1 MRSSRA
7 VLIARQLPFFIYA
20 RYARVPPGNAR
31 WRCPHVLSPPNSLV
45 EKGTE
50 RHVGGHCEGA
60 HLFPSRTE
68 QLSPS
73 APMVLAPAGRVGRRQ
88 PFFFSD
94 CKTEKAQ
101 CHKISY
107 DTGPYSFVPFPFPKH
122 TFHLKVVS
130 SSFSSCRNSLPL

>member
-50 RHVGGHCEGA
+50 RHVGGHCERA

-73 APMVLAPAGRVGRRQ
+73 APMVLAPRWESRS
-88 PFFFSD
+88 PPTLFFLFIKSP
-94 CKTEKAQ
+94 KTVETVFGLFCWYRFYVFLNRLIIWIIVQNYFFALRLF
-101 CHKISY
+101 
-107 DTGPYSFVPFPFPKH
+107 GG
-122 TFHLKVVS
+122 
-130 SSFSSCRNSLPL
+130 